1 MNRLQMWRIIITM
14 VMIIV
19 AIYYCWPTVK
29 YWTTPESEK
38 QRLSETDP
46 ATLIQMKQD
55 AMRLGL
61 DLQGGLHIVLRVQM
75 EKLDDAAR
83 KDALDRTEAIIRNRI
98 DQFGVTEPII
108 QKSGND
114 RLIVDLP
121 GYTDIH
127 RARKLIGEMARLE
140 FKLQESFENAQLLLS
155 KIDEAMVESGLRIS
169 GDEADVVIPEDEI
182 DTQPDSVDGDS
193 ADVDVLADLLGQEN
207 SDSLEIEAALAEE
220 EAKAPFSLYLEPVPG
235 ALGPQWYVETDLV
248 PNVKMILDKPEIKKL
263 IPNDAEFAWA
273 IHTEINEATGMR
285 EMTPLYLLKSRVQ
298 MSGEYLI
305 DAVPRNDSYGKP
317 VVDFRLTRKGGQIFS
332 RVTGPNI
339 GKPLAIVLDG
349 KVESAPR
356 LDDRIRDQGTITL
369 GGGDFN
375 SARDLAIVLKA
386 GALPTDVE
394 IIESSVVGPSLG
406 HDSISRGLTSTW
418 IALVLVLV
426 FIAIYYRIS
435 GVIADIALIFN
446 LFFLLAAMAA
456 VSATLTMP
464 GIAGI
469 ILTIG
474 IAVDA
479 NVLIFERIR
488 EELRTGKTVRAA
500 IDAGYDR
507 AFITIVDSHVTTLIT
522 AAILFIFGSG
532 AVKGFAVSLFI
543 GVTLSLYT
551 AFFITKTMFDIRK
564 KYKSISI

>member
-1 MNRLQMWRIIITM
+1 MNRLQMWRILITII
-14 VMIIV
+14 VLIV

-29 YWTTPESEK
+29 YWTTPDTEK
-38 QRLSETDP
+38 QHLSETDP
-46 ATLIQMKQD
+46 ATLIQMKQE
-55 AMRLGL
+55 AIRLGL

-75 EKLDDAAR
+75 EKLEEAAS

-108 QKSGND
+108 QKSGDD

-155 KIDEAMVESGLRIS
+155 KIDEAMIETGIRIDNTKVDEDAADKKDESQ
-169 GDEADVVIPEDEI
+169 PE
-182 DTQPDSVDGDS
+182 TAANDS
-193 ADVDVLADLLGQEN
+193 VDVLADLLGQES
-207 SDSLEIEAALAEE
+207 SDSLEIEAALAAEE
-220 EAKAPFSLYLEPVPG
+220 SKAPFSIYLEPVPS

-263 IPNDAEFAWA
+263 IPNDVEFSWA
-273 IHTEINEATGMR
+273 IHTEVAEATGMR
-285 EMTPLYLLKSRVQ
+285 DMTRLYLLRSQVQ
-298 MSGEYLI
+298 MSGDHLI
-305 DAVPRNDSYGKP
+305 EATPRNDQYGKP
-317 VVDFRLTRKGGQIFS
+317 VVDFKLDRKGGQIFS

-356 LDDRIRDQGTITL
+356 LNDRIRDQGTITL
-369 GGGDFN
+369 GGGNFED
-375 SARDLAIVLKA
+375 ARDLSIVLKA

-394 IIESSVVGPSLG
+394 VIESSVVGPSLG

-418 IALVLVLV
+418 IALVLVLI
-426 FIAIYYRIS
+426 FIAIYYRLS
-435 GVIADIALIFN
+435 GVIADLALILN
-446 LFFLLAAMAA
+446 LFCLLAAMAA
-456 VSATLTMP
+456 LSATLTMP

-474 IAVDA
+474 IAVDS
-479 NVLIFERIR
+479 NVLIFERMR

-543 GVTLSLYT
+543 GVTLSLFT
-551 AFFITKTMFDIRK
+551 AFFVTKTIFDIRK
-564 KYKSISI
+564 GYKSISI